1 MANKKF
7 THGESFP
14 PSGKGAPPF
23 LKKIFQEIALGELK
37 RRKKRRGRQGE
48 SLAYKEEEPLFSSQ
62 PEEPLFSS
70 QPRDPLSVFAG
81 EDIYS
86 AIQRKHGIRPDDG
99 EYGGDPILDE
109 PVPDYISLRELSSF
123 AKEGKQDENRFVSQ
137 VRDHLKANTVL
148 SEEEARSE
156 RPRVDEGFG
165 RSVDPRTIHDSGE
178 WYRRRLNPDAYYSD
192 DPRLEKDTVELE
204 NEMRIRDQEQMKAA
218 EEAAIMKILGMMAP
232 GAGK

>member
-1 MANKKF
+1 MANQKF
-7 THGESFP
+7 PHGESFP
-14 PSGKGAPPF
+14 PSGEGVPPF
-23 LKKIFQEIALGELK
+23 LEKILQEVALGELK
-37 RRKKRRGRQGE
+37 RRKKHRGRRSK
-48 SLAYKEEEPLFSSQ
+48 SLADKEEG
-62 PEEPLFSS
+62 PLFSS
-70 QPRDPLSVFAG
+70 QPREPLSLFAG

-86 AIQRKHGIRPDDG
+86 AIQRKHGTRPDDG
-99 EYGGDPILDE
+99 RYGGDPILDE
-109 PVPDYISLRELSSF
+109 PVPDYLSSRELSSF
-123 AKEGKQDENRFVSQ
+123 AKEGEQDENRFVSQ
-137 VRDHLKANTVL
+137 VRDYLKADSVF
-148 SEEEARSE
+148 SEEQARGE
-156 RPRVDEGFG
+156 RFRVEEGFG